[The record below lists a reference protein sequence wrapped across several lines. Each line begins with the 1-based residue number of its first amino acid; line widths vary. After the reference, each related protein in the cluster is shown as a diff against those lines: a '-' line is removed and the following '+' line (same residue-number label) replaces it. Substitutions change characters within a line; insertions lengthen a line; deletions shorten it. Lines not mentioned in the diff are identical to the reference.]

1 MRRPLATSFRR
12 GALARVGGRERSAY
26 VWAMTLR
33 KIALMGHPVLWRRAV
48 AVTTPLDAETR
59 RLAEDM
65 VETMRDAPGVGLAAP
80 QVYAS
85 LRLIVV
91 QPAREADGPM
101 VLVNPEL
108 EPVGDT
114 VEFGLEGCLSIPD
127 WQGLVPRWHRVR
139 YRAETGEGRPL
150 EGEAEGFFARV
161 LQHEVD
167 HLDGVLYPMRL
178 RDPRD
183 LAATR
188 EARHL
193 VARLE
198 SYRADNDLEEDTRS

>member
-1 MRRPLATSFRR
+1 MP
-12 GALARVGGRERSAY
+12 RVGAAGRSAY
-26 VWAMTLR
+26 VSAMTLR
-33 KIALMGHPVLWRRAV
+33 KIALMGHPVLWRRAEPV
-48 AVTTPLDAETR
+48 ATPLDAETR
-59 RLAEDM
+59 RLADDM

-91 QPAREADGPM
+91 QPAREHDAPA

-108 EPVGDT
+108 EPVG
-114 VEFGLEGCLSIPD
+114 EAIELGAEGCLSIPD
-127 WQGLVPRWHRVR
+127 WQGLVPRWRRVR
-139 YRAETGEGRPL
+139 WRARDPDGQGL

-183 LAATR
+183 LAMTR

-193 VARLE
+193 LTRLDA
-198 SYRADNDLEEDTRS
+198 YRDDAEAKEDTRS

>member
-1 MRRPLATSFRR
+1 VA
-12 GALARVGGRERSAY
+12 AASAY
-26 VWAMTLR
+26 VVSMTLR
-33 KIALMGHPVLWRRAV
+33 KIAVMGHPALWRRAEAV
-48 AVTTPLDAETR
+48 ATPFDAATR
-59 RLAEDM
+59 RLADDM

-80 QVYAS
+80 QVYDS
-85 LRLIVV
+85 RRLIVV
-91 QPAREADGPM
+91 QPSRERDEPL

-108 EPVGDT
+108 APLGDV
-114 VEFGLEGCLSIPD
+114 VELGIEGCLSIPD
-127 WQGLVPRWHRVR
+127 WQGLVPRWRSVR
-139 YRAETGEGRPL
+139 WRARARDGELL

-183 LAATR
+183 LAMTR

-193 VARLE
+193 LARLE
-198 SYRADNDLEEDTRS
+198 AYRADADLEEDIRS

>member
-1 MRRPLATSFRR
+1 
-12 GALARVGGRERSAY
+12 
-26 VWAMTLR
+26 MTLR
-33 KIALMGHPVLWRRAV
+33 KIALMGHPLLWRRAQPV
-48 AVTTPLDAETR
+48 ATPLDAETR
-59 RLAEDM
+59 RLADDM

-80 QVYAS
+80 QVHAS

-91 QPAREADGPM
+91 QPAREADTAM

-108 EPVGDT
+108 EPIGEV
-114 VEFGLEGCLSIPD
+114 VELGLEGCLSIPD
-127 WQGLVPRWHRVR
+127 WQGLVPRWRAVR
-139 YRAETGEGRPL
+139 YRAETADGRPL

-183 LAATR
+183 LAMTR